1 LLAATIRLSD
11 IRTVDDFYKV
21 RAPGRPLASVQQRLD
36 AGEVR
41 RRSIK
46 NR

>member
-11 IRTVDDFYKV
+11 IRTVDDFYQV
-21 RAPGRPLASVQQRLD
+21 WAPGRPLASVQQRLD
-36 AGEVR
+36 AGDVR

-46 NR
+46 NS